1 MIASQFEAIEFRKAF
16 IGFDEPEFK
25 ATFNVVIRHHKSLK
39 AFSNMPIKSIINYSN
54 ESIDT
59 IFYPTLPMSTYTL
72 ALVISDYEC
81 LSTTLNNSL
90 SKNLK
95 ISACARSNALYQIEN
110 LFNISLYL
118 IDYYEKL
125 FKIAF
130 PLPKL
135 EHVSVPDF
143 NFGAMENFGL
153 IIYK

>member
-1 MIASQFEAIEFRKAF
+1 
-16 IGFDEPEFK
+16 
-25 ATFNVVIRHHKSLK
+25 
-39 AFSNMPIKSIINYSN
+39 MPIKSTINYSN
-54 ESIDT
+54 ESMDT
-59 IFYPTLPMSTYTL
+59 IFYQSLPMSTYTL
-72 ALVISDYEC
+72 AIVISDYEC
-81 LSTTLNNSL
+81 MSTTLNNSL

-110 LFNISLYL
+110 LFNTSVYL
-118 IDYYEKL
+118 IDYYERL

>member
-1 MIASQFEAIEFRKAF
+1 
-16 IGFDEPEFK
+16 
-25 ATFNVVIRHHKSLK
+25 
-39 AFSNMPIKSIINYSN
+39 MPIKSIINYSN

-110 LFNISLYL
+110 LFNMNTTILCIL
-118 IDYYEKL
+118 I
-125 FKIAF
+125 
-130 PLPKL
+130 
-135 EHVSVPDF
+135 
-143 NFGAMENFGL
+143 
-153 IIYK
+153 